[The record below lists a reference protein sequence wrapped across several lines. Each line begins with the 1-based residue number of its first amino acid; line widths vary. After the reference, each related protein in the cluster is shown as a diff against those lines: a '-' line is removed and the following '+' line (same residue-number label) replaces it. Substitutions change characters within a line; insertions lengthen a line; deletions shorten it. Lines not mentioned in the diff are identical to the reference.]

1 MRDDLPCS
9 GYLLDYLFIAVAMFA
24 TIWNIGALR
33 AFIAPAFAK
42 DHGIRGRSV
51 ERSLRRALRGLI
63 GDGKMGAVIA
73 FGEGGPADP
82 HRYAYNPI
90 WAALAG
96 NEEGYQRLCA
106 IAQAGRSSI
115 AAR

>member
-9 GYLLDYLFIAVAMFA
+9 GYLLDLSLHRRSYVRHHLEY
-24 TIWNIGALR
+24 GALR

-42 DHGIRGRSV
+42 DYGIRGRSV

-96 NEEGYQRLCA
+96 NEEDYQRLCA

>member
-1 MRDDLPCS
+1 MSRGP
-9 GYLLDYLFIAVAMFA
+9 GYLQRWLLENIAGSDKAMMFNEILVAAYPEDY
-24 TIWNIGALR
+24 
-33 AFIAPAFAK
+33 
-42 DHGIRGRSV
+42 GIPGRSV

-63 GDGKMGAVIA
+63 GDSKMGAVIA
-73 FGEGGPADP
+73 LGEGGPADP

-96 NEEGYQRLCA
+96 NEEDYQRLCA
-106 IAQAGRSSI
+106 IAQAGRNSI

>member
-1 MRDDLPCS
+1 MTDNLFRIS
-9 GYLLDYLFIAVAMFA
+9 GDWAL
-24 TIWNIGALR
+24 GADEVQW
-33 AFIAPAFAK
+33 IICQP
-42 DHGIRGRSV
+42 V

-73 FGEGGPADP
+73 LGEGGPADP